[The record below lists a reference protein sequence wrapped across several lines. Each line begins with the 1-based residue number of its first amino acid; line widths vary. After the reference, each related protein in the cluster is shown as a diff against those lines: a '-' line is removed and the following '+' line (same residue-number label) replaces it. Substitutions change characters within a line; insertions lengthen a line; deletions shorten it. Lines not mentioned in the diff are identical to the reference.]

1 MDLLVHVLGRFR
13 TLGSG
18 TVLRWLPPWELAQ
31 YKEKKNWLPK
41 NWKMGKPEVTG

>member
-18 TVLRWLPPWELAQ
+18 TVLRWLPPWELVQ
-31 YKEKKNWLPK
+31 YKEKKI
-41 NWKMGKPEVTG
+41 